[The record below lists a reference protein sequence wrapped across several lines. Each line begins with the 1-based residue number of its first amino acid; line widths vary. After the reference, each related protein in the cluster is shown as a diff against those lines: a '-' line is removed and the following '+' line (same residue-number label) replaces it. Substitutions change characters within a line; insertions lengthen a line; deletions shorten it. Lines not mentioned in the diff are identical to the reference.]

1 MDTNTFGKSSGRSGN
16 YSTNYQQTGRELLTS
31 DEVRL
36 LDNNDALLFIRG
48 ERPIKDKKYDILK
61 HPNVKYTADGGMKP
75 YVHGQVFHNIEDWQN
90 ILLSDDEYE
99 LLDET
104 DLQLYFEKL
113 EEEKKPKI
121 VKLEE

>member
-1 MDTNTFGKSSGRSGN
+1 
-16 YSTNYQQTGRELLTS
+16 
-31 DEVRL
+31 
-36 LDNNDALLFIRG
+36 
-48 ERPIKDKKYDILK
+48 
-61 HPNVKYTADGGMKP
+61 MKP